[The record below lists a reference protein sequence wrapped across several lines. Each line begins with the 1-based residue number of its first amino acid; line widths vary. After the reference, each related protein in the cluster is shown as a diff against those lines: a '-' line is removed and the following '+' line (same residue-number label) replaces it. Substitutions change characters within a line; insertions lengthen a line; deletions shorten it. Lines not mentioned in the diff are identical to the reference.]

1 MVLKKMMSVL
11 LASVMVLS
19 LAACGN
25 SKSEG
30 GVSSSAESGLAENG
44 TAEEKEYDGEF
55 DENGLSK
62 PGQLPISKEPITMS
76 IFVGQQPGVVDIT
89 KHSIFKELTE
99 KTNINFEFIV
109 APQEGVQDK
118 LNMLLA
124 SGDYP
129 DIIIGG
135 FFTNADLV
143 KYGTGENILIP
154 LNDLIEENCV
164 NLKERWEDAPK
175 IKEMM
180 TTPDGNIYGIPSL
193 DSGGLGHGAVNYK
206 VWMNKEWLE
215 NVGMEA
221 PQTTEEFR
229 AVLEAFKEQDAN
241 GNGDPNDEIPFS
253 GAINTW
259 AAEVYPYL
267 INAFDYFDPSNGYL
281 KLKDGVISGTAGT
294 DGVREGLKYI
304 AGLYADGLID
314 PAALTQDESQLSAL
328 GTKEEVICGTAACG
342 HIGMFVDI
350 NDIQRSAAYDNL
362 LPLEGPDGYRGIPT
376 QTEPVV
382 SGAAFVITDKCQY
395 PEAAI
400 KLADLFCGEEWSLR
414 TQVGIKGQQ
423 WDDAD
428 EGTFTMDGTTP
439 ATRKYLEMRTQNA
452 TAAEDIK
459 WHWTLRLV
467 EPDWKNTF
475 QVVGDITD
483 PANYEARL
491 IQCTQKLAPYAADA
505 EYIPPFYMEV
515 EKANQVA
522 SMKTA
527 IDDYVKASFIEFITG
542 AKDPEKDWDAYL
554 AGLDKLQYNDYIALN
569 QEAYD
574 STYK

>member
-1 MVLKKMMSVL
+1 
-11 LASVMVLS
+11 
-19 LAACGN
+19 
-25 SKSEG
+25 
-30 GVSSSAESGLAENG
+30 
-44 TAEEKEYDGEF
+44 
-55 DENGLSK
+55 
-62 PGQLPISKEPITMS
+62 
-76 IFVGQQPGVVDIT
+76 
-89 KHSIFKELTE
+89 
-99 KTNINFEFIV
+99 
-109 APQEGVQDK
+109 DK

-129 DIIIGG
+129 EIIIGS

-164 NLKERWEDAPK
+164 NLKARWEENPQFKD
-175 IKEMM
+175 MM

-206 VWMNKEWLE
+206 VWMNNKWLE
-215 NVGMEA
+215 NVGMEV
-221 PQTTEEFR
+221 PETTEEFR

-253 GAINTW
+253 GAIGTW

-267 INAFDYFDPSNGYL
+267 LNAFDYFDPSNGYL
-281 KLKDGVISGTAGT
+281 KLKNGEITGTAGT
-294 DGVREGLKYI
+294 DGIKEGLKYI

-314 PAALTQDESQLSAL
+314 PAALTQDESQLSAI

-350 NDIQRSAAYDNL
+350 SDIERSREYDNL
-362 LPLEGPDGYRGIPT
+362 LPLEGPDGYRGIPV
-376 QTEPVV
+376 QTEAVV
-382 SGAAFVITDKCQY
+382 QGAAFVITDKCKH

-400 KLADLFCGEEWSLR
+400 KFADMFCGDDWVIRS
-414 TQVGIKGQQ
+414 QVGIKGQQ

-428 EGTFTMDGTTP
+428 EGTFGMDGVTP
-439 ATRKYLEMRTQNA
+439 AIRKYLGMKTQNA

-459 WHWTLRLV
+459 WHWTMRLI
-467 EPDWKNTF
+467 EPNWKKTF
-475 QVVGDITD
+475 QVTGDIAD
-483 PANYEARL
+483 PSNYEARL
-491 IQCTQKLAPYAADA
+491 QQCTDKLVPYAADA
-505 EYIPPFYMEV
+505 DYIPPFFLSV
-515 EKANQVA
+515 EDATQIA

-542 AKDPEKDWDAYL
+542 AKDVDKDWDSYL
-554 AGLDKLQYNDYIALN
+554 AGLDKLQYKEYIALN
-569 QEAYD
+569 QKAYDEAY
-574 STYK
+574 K